1 MSSLSRALVT
11 DVPGDGTCLFHA
23 IAFSLQNPMLSGE
36 NLRNIV
42 ANVIERHPHALLHG
56 VSIETWIQWESHC
69 TAMVY
74 AKKLRTGMWGGALE
88 MTILASLLNVDMF
101 VYVLDSELNLKTKKT
116 KTHTR
121 ENTNPS
127 KNIPC
132 SRVTDV
138 LSDPA
143 FLVENKKIKRHPDV
157 EKQRICL
164 LWVDKCHYMHL
175 QNL

>member
-1 MSSLSRALVT
+1 
-11 DVPGDGTCLFHA
+11 
-23 IAFSLQNPMLSGE
+23 MLSGE

-74 AKKLRTGMWGGALE
+74 AKKLRSGMWGGALE

-101 VYVLDSELNLKTKKT
+101 VYVLDSELKLKEANINTKT
-116 KTHTR
+116 KTKTKTTR
-121 ENTNPS
+121 
-127 KNIPC
+127 KNLIC

-143 FLVENKKIKRHPDV
+143 FLLTNENKKINRRTDV

-164 LWVDKCHYMHL
+164 LWINKCHYMHL
-175 QNL
+175 RNL